1 MGWGMGWELGSRRG
15 GGDEGKVGR
24 HGGIKGKVER
34 GRRDVEGERKKG
46 GFRGLMFEL
55 IEGGKREKYEE

>member
-1 MGWGMGWELGSRRG
+1 MGIGKSAG

-55 IEGGKREKYEE
+55 IEGGIRE